1 MLFLVI
7 ARVVE
12 GTPLEQVMPLVKPES
27 AKIWEYY
34 AADRVRSI
42 YYFADMG
49 GAVLLYEATSLA
61 EAQAAIDQ
69 LPMGQA
75 GVLTFEIIPLK
86 PYTGFQQLFA
96 QDEGV

>member
-12 GTPLEQVMPLVKPES
+12 GTPLEQVLSLVGPES

-34 AADRVRSI
+34 AADRVRSV

-49 GAVLLYEATSLA
+49 GAVLLYEAASLA
-61 EAQAAIDQ
+61 EAQTAVDQ
-69 LPMGQA
+69 LPMGRA

-86 PYTGFQQLFA
+86 PYTGFEQLFA
-96 QDEGV
+96 KEGV

>member
-7 ARVVE
+7 ARVVT
-12 GTPLEQVMPLVKPES
+12 GTPLEQVLPLVKPES

-34 AADRVRSI
+34 AADRVRSV

-49 GAVLLYEATSLA
+49 GAILLYEAASLA
-61 EAQAAIDQ
+61 EAQTAIDQ

-86 PYTGFQQLFA
+86 PYTGFEQLFA
-96 QDEGV
+96 RENM

>member
-7 ARVVE
+7 ARVVA
-12 GTPLEQVMPLVKPES
+12 GTPLEQVLPLIKPES

-34 AADRVRSI
+34 AADRVRSV
-42 YYFADMG
+42 YYFADMS
-49 GAVLLYEATSLA
+49 GAVLFYEAASLA
-61 EAQAAIDQ
+61 EAQAAVDQ

-86 PYTGFQQLFA
+86 PYTGFEQLFA
-96 QDEGV
+96 KASV